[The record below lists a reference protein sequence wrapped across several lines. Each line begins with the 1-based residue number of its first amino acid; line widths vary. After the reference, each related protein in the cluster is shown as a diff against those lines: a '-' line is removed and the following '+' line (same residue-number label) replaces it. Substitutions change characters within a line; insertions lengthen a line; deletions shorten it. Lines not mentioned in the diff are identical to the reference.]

1 MECGVRFPLFPRYSI
16 FAPLVGAARHI
27 SYSPKQIPM
36 KKAPKIYLVH
46 AAAVSIPPVV
56 ASFHENWPEAKVV
69 NLLEDA
75 LMTDLAEDGKLTD
88 AMVERFVHIGKYCVK
103 ASADAILFCCSA
115 FGPAI
120 EECRRQISIPV
131 LKPNEAMYEQLVA
144 SSGTVNLLATFQPS
158 LPSMLA
164 EIAACAKE
172 KGTNVTVES
181 HLVDGALDAL
191 MKNQHDEHNR
201 LIAEA
206 AARQTSGKIIALAQ
220 FSMAP
225 AKAVAA
231 KRTTTPILTT
241 PDSAVAKLKT
251 LLV

>member
-1 MECGVRFPLFPRYSI
+1 
-16 FAPLVGAARHI
+16 
-27 SYSPKQIPM
+27 M
-36 KKAPKIYLVH
+36 KTKPKIYLVH

-56 ASFHENWPEAKVV
+56 ASFRENWPEAKVV

-75 LMTDLAEDGKLTD
+75 LMTDLADDGKLTA
-88 AMVERFVHIGKYCVK
+88 AMIERFVHIGQYCVK

-120 EECRRQISIPV
+120 EECRRQIAIPV

-144 SSGTVNLLATFQPS
+144 KSGTVNLLATFPPS

-164 EIAACAKE
+164 EIAACARDR
-172 KGTNVTVES
+172 GTAVRVEPQ
-181 HLVDGALDAL
+181 LIDGALDAL
-191 MKNQHDEHNR
+191 LRNDHDEHNR

-206 AARQTSGKIIALAQ
+206 AAKPMACDMIALAQ

-225 AKAVAA
+225 ARAAAA
-231 KRTTTPILTT
+231 KRTSKPILTT
-241 PDSAVAKLKT
+241 PDSAVAKLKV
-251 LLV
+251 LLA

>member
-1 MECGVRFPLFPRYSI
+1 MCS
-16 FAPLVGAARHI
+16 
-27 SYSPKQIPM
+27 S
-36 KKAPKIYLVH
+36 
-46 AAAVSIPPVV
+46 
-56 ASFHENWPEAKVV
+56 
-69 NLLEDA
+69 
-75 LMTDLAEDGKLTD
+75 DL
-88 AMVERFVHIGKYCVK
+88 
-103 ASADAILFCCSA
+103 
-115 FGPAI
+115 
-120 EECRRQISIPV
+120 
-131 LKPNEAMYEQLVA
+131 
-144 SSGTVNLLATFQPS
+144 VNLLATFQPS

-172 KGTNVTVES
+172 KGTNITVES